1 MVQTIATCCYCG
13 SRAALVLDG
22 TQRHELACASCGA
35 PLRQLKNLKSDSGR
49 GATGPAR
56 GHTGPGAAGA
66 PHFPKAQRKAEKMA
80 RKALKKQFKKRRTP
94 ARRAAKGIF
103 DLLED
108 IFD

>member
-22 TQRHELACASCGA
+22 TQRHELSCASCGA
-35 PLRQLKNLKSDSGR
+35 PLRQLKNLKSETGR
-49 GATGPAR
+49 GATGPGPAR
-56 GHTGPGAAGA
+56 SGAGAASQSS
-66 PHFPKAQRKAEKMA
+66 KVQRKVEKVA
-80 RKALKKQFKKRRTP
+80 RKALKKQLKKRKVP
-94 ARRAAKGIF
+94 ARRAAKGFF